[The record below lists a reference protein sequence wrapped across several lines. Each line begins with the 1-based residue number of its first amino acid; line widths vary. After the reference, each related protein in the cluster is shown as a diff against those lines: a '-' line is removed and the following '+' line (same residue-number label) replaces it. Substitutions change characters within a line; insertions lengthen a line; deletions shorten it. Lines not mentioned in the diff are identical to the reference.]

1 LDESLVSPIF
11 LSGQCAARAFH
22 FSETGAMTELNTTAA
37 SNEKKPRGVAIVAD
51 DGYVER
57 MLGRAMLEKIGYTV
71 TTAENGTQTLRLLLQ
86 QHVDL
91 LLCDIQMPGITG
103 LEILAQIERFPS
115 HRPRPIVVLCTGHF
129 DLQLDPNTHNQT
141 LVTCL
146 AKPLSIRSLQAAI
159 DGLTEGDR
167 PVTAPHWR

>member
-1 LDESLVSPIF
+1 
-11 LSGQCAARAFH
+11 
-22 FSETGAMTELNTTAA
+22 MTEPTTTTLAI
-37 SNEKKPRGVAIVAD
+37 EKKPRGIAIVAD

-71 TTAENGTQTLRLLLQ
+71 TTAENGAQALRLVLQ
-86 QHVDL
+86 QDVDL

-103 LEILAQIERFPS
+103 LEILAHIERFPT
-115 HRPRPIVVLCTGHF
+115 RRLRPIVILCTGHF
-129 DLQLDPNTHNQT
+129 DLQLDPANHHQT

-159 DGLTEGDR
+159 AGLTEPDVPEPPSDVVKR
-167 PVTAPHWR
+167 L